1 MYCGSDF
8 VGREFTE
15 ATGGDDCVVIDY
27 GGNTNYKTPV
37 DAKIHYEFMRQWYPT
52 HKFDENGNGVFDD
65 VPQDDNDNGDDDG
78 QQDGNDGQQYDGEGG
93 YTGGGHNANN
103 LNSGAARRVSGKG
116 VGGRDPGSAGLGQ
129 DTGVRLPARLQA
141 IGKYVAQGGRVHGGK
156 GGYQGSGAGLGQDV
170 GGAAEKKISGVKKA
184 TDAQRFNIDP
194 NAPNPDELPW
204 WARTKVSTRTQA
216 SNAQASAVQQGV
228 ANNK

>member
-1 MYCGSDF
+1 M
-8 VGREFTE
+8 
-15 ATGGDDCVVIDY
+15 
-27 GGNTNYKTPV
+27 
-37 DAKIHYEFMRQWYPT
+37 HYEFLRQWYPT
-52 HKFDENGNGVFDD
+52 HERDKNGNGVFDN
-65 VPQDDNDNGDDDG
+65 VPQDDNDSEHGDSH
-78 QQDGNDGQQYDGEGG
+78 GQQYDGEGG
-93 YTGGGHNANN
+93 CTGGGHNASD
-103 LNSGAARRVSGKG
+103 LNSGAARHVSGKV

-156 GGYQGSGAGLGQDV
+156 GGYQGSGAGLGQDI
-170 GGAAEKKISGVKKA
+170 GGTAEKKISGVKKA
-184 TDAQRFNIDP
+184 ADAQRFNIDP

-216 SNAQASAVQQGV
+216 SNAQASGVQQGV